1 MPKISDMLRAGKGL
15 AENSPRNR
23 KRSSNKRPSFDKK
36 LLASTHKAFAAAGY
50 SMVSPKEYDTLESR
64 SKGLVGFMMKKDQ
77 VLYANKNRT
86 DFYLVSPP
94 SADRRFLTISQEDIF
109 QVEMA

>member
-50 SMVSPKEYDTLESR
+50 SMVSRKSTIHS
-64 SKGLVGFMMKKDQ
+64 SHAVK
-77 VLYANKNRT
+77 VLW
-86 DFYLVSPP
+86 DL
-94 SADRRFLTISQEDIF
+94 
-109 QVEMA
+109 